1 MRALARPSD
10 GGYVR
15 PGGHLPIKTRLTQDQ
30 LPINSANVLRLKTF
44 GGLALTRDGAPVE
57 GAGAQRRRLALLAL
71 LAAAGDRGLSRE
83 KILGL
88 LWPESDLERARKSL
102 AQAVYA
108 LRRELG
114 SEDLIVGVTE
124 LRLGWEGFTSDLA
137 EFRAALV
144 ANEPAEAVAR
154 YEGPFLDGVY
164 IDEAPE
170 FERWAETERGALA
183 HEYIVAVESLAR
195 EADQKGAHR
204 EAVGWWRKLANAD
217 PLNSQVAL
225 GLMQA
230 LKATGDRGGALQHYR
245 VFEMLLRQELDLP
258 PDRALT
264 QLAEQLR
271 RISEGESSKPA
282 VAASGTITSD
292 PALAI
297 QPEVGMSTVPGTPA
311 AVRPLAIP
319 QPSIPAARS
328 RPISGERIGIS
339 GKTDEYARPRP
350 LGERLITSASGVD
363 SLPGAPVRKP
373 FFKRTSTRLGI
384 LLGFGLG
391 LVVTGIATVRV
402 RTLGTGPVNQMPL
415 VAVGLIQDFTRA
427 REGLTRPLADMLAT
441 NLARAEGLQ
450 VVSTARMYELLAQ
463 QASGGDS
470 MAAVMGAARAAGATE
485 LVDGSLIDS
494 AGSYQLNLRRTR
506 LSSGS
511 LGGAFRVT
519 GRDLFAL
526 VEAGTSRLVGSLG
539 AKGPSGSFAEVT
551 TGSVVAYRLYEEGL
565 RALVAGQSEPAQR
578 LLTEAITED
587 SSFAMATY
595 WLAKAKGG
603 DLDLLS
609 KALRLSAH
617 ASDRERLVIRAGW
630 ADVTDDPSRLAS
642 AESLTTRYPAEAEGY
657 IWLGRAQKWIGDF
670 SSAVVSLKR
679 VIAMD
684 SASLAIDPR
693 APNAPIRCLAC
704 EAVGEL
710 ANTYHFMDSLAAA
723 ERVTKDWIRR
733 SPNNPNPWGML
744 AGIYSF
750 ENRIDD
756 ALAAQAKVSTL
767 SPQVSQELF
776 KAHLSWRAGKYQIPD
791 SVFRAMGESPNTW
804 GDGLK
809 WLSISLRTQGRP
821 SEALAPAH
829 QLRLTMKAP
838 RKDAVPYAGLF
849 EAQVYFDMGNPRRAA
864 AMFDS
869 ISRAPLYAVA
879 PQIARNLVWTQTLR
893 STSLAA
899 AGDTALLQQIADSVE
914 HWGRNNSYG
923 RDRRLHHHIRGL
935 LLTAR
940 GDLEGAAS
948 EFRQAIFSTTLGYT
962 RTNLEFGRVLL
973 RLGRP
978 REAAALAESAL
989 RGAFESTGT
998 YATQTELAE
1007 LAAAAWDAAGVKDS
1021 AVIRYKQVASNWAN
1035 ADPAFGPRVERARLR
1050 IAALSGQ

>member
-1 MRALARPSD
+1 M
-10 GGYVR
+10 
-15 PGGHLPIKTRLTQDQ
+15 
-30 LPINSANVLRLKTF
+30 LRLKTF
-44 GGLALTRDGAPVE
+44 GGLALTRDGTPVE

-137 EFRAALV
+137 EFRSALADNDS
-144 ANEPAEAVAR
+144 ANAVAL

-183 HEYIVAVESLAR
+183 HDYVVAVEELAR
-195 EADQKGAHR
+195 EADQKGSHR

-217 PLNSQVAL
+217 PLNSKVAL

-271 RISEGESSKPA
+271 RISEGDTGTKAGS
-282 VAASGTITSD
+282 VAASGNIPPSEASV
-292 PALAI
+292 PL

-311 AVRPLAIP
+311 AVRPLATP
-319 QPSIPAARS
+319 QPSIPASRS
-328 RPISGERIGIS
+328 RPISGERVGIS

-350 LGERLITSASGVD
+350 VGERLVPTAALAD
-363 SLPGAPVRKP
+363 SPAGPVRKP
-373 FFKRTSTRLGI
+373 FLKRKSTRLGI

-391 LVVTGIATVRV
+391 LLVTGIATVRMRV
-402 RTLGTGPVNQMPL
+402 TGAADSVEVPV
-415 VAVGLIQDFTRA
+415 VAVGLIQDFTKA
-427 REGLTRPLADMLAT
+427 HEGLTRPLADMLAT
-441 NLARAEGLQ
+441 NLARAEGVQ

-463 QASGGDS
+463 HGSSGDS
-470 MAAVMGAARAAGATE
+470 LAAVMGAARAAGATE
-485 LVDGSLIDS
+485 LIDGSLIDS

-506 LSSGS
+506 LASGS

-539 AKGPSGSFAEVT
+539 VKGPSGSFAEVT
-551 TGSVVAYRLYEEGL
+551 TGSVLAYRLYEEGL

-578 LLTEAITED
+578 LLTEALSED
-587 SSFAMATY
+587 STFAMATY

-603 DLDLLS
+603 DLELLA

-617 ASDRERLVIRAGW
+617 ASDRERLVIKAGW

-670 SSAVVSLKR
+670 PAAVISLKR

-684 SASLAIDPR
+684 SLSLAIDPR
-693 APNAPIRCLAC
+693 APNAPARCLAC
-704 EAVGEL
+704 EAIGEL
-710 ANTYHFMDSLAAA
+710 ANTYHFMDSLGAS
-723 ERVTKDWIRR
+723 ERIVKDWIRR
-733 SPNNPNPWGML
+733 SPNNSNPWGML
-744 AGIYSF
+744 AGIYAF

-756 ALAAQAKVSTL
+756 ALSAQATVSTL

-791 SVFRAMGESPNTW
+791 SVFKAMGESPNTW

-809 WLSISLRTQGRP
+809 WLSISLRTQGRAV
-821 SEALAPAH
+821 EALAPAH
-829 QLRLTMKAP
+829 KLRETMKAP

-849 EAQVYFDMGNPRRAA
+849 EAQVYFDQGNPRRAA

-914 HWGRNNSYG
+914 KWGRNNSYG
-923 RDRRLHHHIRGL
+923 RDRKLHHHIRAL

-948 EFRQAIFSTTLGYT
+948 EFRQAIYSTTLGYT
-962 RTNLEFGRVLL
+962 RTNLEYGRVLL

-978 REAAALAESAL
+978 REAASLAEAAL

-1021 AVIRYKQVASNWAN
+1021 ALIRYKQVASNWVH
-1035 ADPAFGPRVERARLR
+1035 ADPAFGPRVERAKLR

>member
-1 MRALARPSD
+1 M
-10 GGYVR
+10 
-15 PGGHLPIKTRLTQDQ
+15 
-30 LPINSANVLRLKTF
+30 LRLKTF
-44 GGLALTRDGAPVE
+44 GGLALTSDGVPVE

-71 LAAAGDRGLSRE
+71 LAAAGNRGLSRE
-83 KILGL
+83 KVLGL

-137 EFRAALV
+137 EFRAALL
-144 ANEPAEAVAR
+144 NDEPGEAVAR

-170 FERWAETERGALA
+170 FDRWAETERGSLA
-183 HEYIVAVESLAR
+183 HDYVVAVERLAR
-195 EADQKGAHR
+195 EADQKGASR

-217 PLNSQVAL
+217 PLNSKVAL

-258 PDRALT
+258 PDRGLT

-271 RISEGESSKPA
+271 RISESETSQPTPA
-282 VAASGTITSD
+282 PPS
-292 PALAI
+292 PATPIGSA
-297 QPEVGMSTVPGTPA
+297 EVGMSTVPGTPA
-311 AVRPLAIP
+311 AVRPLVTP
-319 QPSIPAARS
+319 HPSVPATRS

-350 LGERLITSASGVD
+350 VGERPPN
-363 SLPGAPVRKP
+363 SLPGIDSFPGAPARKP
-373 FFKRTSTRLGI
+373 FLSRKSTRWGI
-384 LLGFGLG
+384 LLGFGMG
-391 LVVTGIATVRV
+391 LLVTGVATVRL
-402 RTLGTGPVNQMPL
+402 RLTGAKAAVEMPL
-415 VAVGLIQDFTRA
+415 VAVGLIQDYTRA

-441 NLARAEGLQ
+441 NLARAEGVQ

-463 QASGGDS
+463 QFNGGDS
-470 MAAVMGAARAAGATE
+470 MAAIMGAARAAGATE
-485 LVDGSLIDS
+485 LLDGSLIDS
-494 AGSYQLNLRRTR
+494 GGSYQLDLRRTR
-506 LSSGS
+506 LASGS
-511 LGGAFRVT
+511 LGGAFRVS
-519 GRDLFAL
+519 GKDLFAL
-526 VEAGTSRLVGSLG
+526 VEAGTTRLVGSLG
-539 AKGPSGSFAEVT
+539 VKGPSGSFADVT

-565 RALVAGQSEPAQR
+565 RALVAGQVETAQR
-578 LLTEAITED
+578 LLTEALHED
-587 SSFAMATY
+587 STFAMATY
-595 WLAKAKGG
+595 WLAKSRGA
-603 DLDLLS
+603 DLELLA
-609 KALRLSAH
+609 KALRLSDH

-630 ADVTDDPSRLAS
+630 ADITDDPSRLAS
-642 AESLTTRYPAEAEGY
+642 AESLTTRYPAEPDGY

-670 SSAVVSLKR
+670 PAAVNTLKR

-684 SASLAIDPR
+684 SASLSIDPR
-693 APNAPIRCLAC
+693 AANAPVRCLAC
-704 EAVGEL
+704 EAIGEL
-710 ANTYHFMDSLAAA
+710 ANTYHFMDSLGAS
-723 ERVTKDWIRR
+723 ERLVKDWIRR

-750 ENRIDD
+750 ANRIDD
-756 ALAAQAKVSTL
+756 ALAAQARVSAL

-791 SVFRAMGESPNTW
+791 SVFRVMGENSNTW
-804 GDGLK
+804 GEGLK

-821 SEALAPAH
+821 AEALPPA
-829 QLRLTMKAP
+829 QKLRATMKAP
-838 RKDAVPYAGLF
+838 RKDAVPYVGLF
-849 EAQVYFDMGNPRRAA
+849 EAQVWFDMGNPRRAA
-864 AMFDS
+864 AIFDS
-869 ISRAPLYAVA
+869 ISRAPLYLVA

-893 STSLAA
+893 STALAA

-914 HWGRNNSYG
+914 HWGKNNSYG

-935 LLTAR
+935 LLAAR
-940 GDLEGAAS
+940 GDIEGAAT
-948 EFRQAIFSTTLGYT
+948 EFRQAIYSTTLGYT

-1007 LAAAAWDAAGVKDS
+1007 LAAAAWDAAGVKDL
-1021 AVIRYKQVASNWAN
+1021 ALVRYRQVASNWAH